1 MATLPATTQTS
12 PQGATA
18 PPPANNMMQG
28 FSSVGIFRQAGLLLG
43 LAASIAVGFA
53 VVLWSQEP
61 DYTPLL
67 ADIQN
72 IDANQ
77 AVGVLQS
84 NDIPYTIDS
93 RSGGLLVSSEHLHT
107 ARMKLAAV
115 GIADN
120 RSIGF
125 ELLDKEQ
132 GLGTS
137 QFMENISYRRGL
149 EGELARTITSLKII
163 RSARVHLGLP
173 KATVFV
179 RDARK
184 PSASVFIDLM
194 SGRSL
199 RAEQVNAITNLVAS
213 SVPQLEPMDV
223 TIVDQNGRLL
233 SNQGETEDAAMAA
246 HQFEYTRK
254 LEAVI
259 NGRVEGILLPV
270 VGADKFRTE
279 VSASVD
285 FTALEETQE
294 AYNPELQVLRSE
306 QTLEEQRSGLGGV
319 GGVPGALSNQPP
331 GAASAPEVASG
342 SDGATVIGATA
353 GQNKR
358 TQATRNYEL
367 DRKISH
373 TKYQQGE
380 VRRLSVAVVVDNIKP
395 AGGSEAAPWP
405 EADIDRLTSLVKSA
419 VGFDEARGDIVT
431 VINAPFIAIE
441 VEVAEEVEVAIWEQP
456 WFMKVVKQ
464 SLAALLVLLLVF
476 VVIRPIMKSLANNGQ
491 QQKALIDA
499 TARAEAAA
507 QQLASGGSQSAA
519 MAMQQPMQVAGGA
532 AAMLPSPGASGMS
545 LPTVQSMID
554 SDPQRAAQVVKQWI
568 NQDD

>member
-1 MATLPATTQTS
+1 MATLPATTQMT
-12 PQGATA
+12 
-18 PPPANNMMQG
+18 PPPANNAMQG
-28 FSSVGIFRQAGLLLG
+28 FAGVGIFRQVGLLLG

-61 DYTPLL
+61 DYAPLL
-67 ADIQN
+67 TDVQN

-77 AVGVLQS
+77 AVGVLQA
-84 NDIPYTIDS
+84 NDIPYKIDN
-93 RSGGLLVSSEHLHT
+93 RSGGLLVSVEHLHS

-115 GIADN
+115 GIADTRN
-120 RSIGF
+120 IGF

-149 EGELARTITSLKII
+149 EGELARTIASLQTV

-194 SGRSL
+194 SGRTL
-199 RAEQVNAITNLVAS
+199 RSEQVNAITNLVAS

-223 TIVDQNGRLL
+223 TIVDQNGNLL
-233 SNQGETEDAAMAA
+233 SSQGETKDAAISA

-259 NGRVEGILLPV
+259 NSRVEGILLPV

-279 VSASVD
+279 VSANVD
-285 FTALEETQE
+285 FTAQEETQE

-306 QTLEEQRSGLGGV
+306 QTSEEKRSGLGGA

-331 GAASAPEVASG
+331 GGASVPEVAAG
-342 SDGATVIGATA
+342 GAGGAAAPASTA
-353 GQNKR
+353 QNSR

-367 DRKISH
+367 DRTISH
-373 TKYQQGE
+373 TKYQQGQ
-380 VRRLSVAVVVDNIKP
+380 VKRLSVAVVVDNIIP
-395 AGGSEAAPWP
+395 FGGDEPAPWA
-405 EADIDRLTSLVKSA
+405 EADIERLSNLVKGA
-419 VGFDEARGDIVT
+419 IGFDEARGDVVT
-431 VINAPFIAIE
+431 VINAPFIPITVEIAE
-441 VEVAEEVEVAIWEQP
+441 VVETPIWQEA
-456 WFMKVVKQ
+456 WFMKLVKQ
-464 SLAALLVLLLVF
+464 GLAALLVLILVF

-491 QQKALIDA
+491 QQKALADA
-499 TARAEAAA
+499 TARAEEAVKQA
-507 QQLASGGSQSAA
+507 QAGGQQGM
-519 MAMQQPMQVAGGA
+519 MATQQPVQMQGGA
-532 AAMLPSPGASGMS
+532 AAMLPGPGARGMS
-545 LPTVQSMID
+545 LSNVQGVID
-554 SDPQRAAQVVKQWI
+554 SDPQRAAQVVKQWVKV
-568 NQDD
+568 DE